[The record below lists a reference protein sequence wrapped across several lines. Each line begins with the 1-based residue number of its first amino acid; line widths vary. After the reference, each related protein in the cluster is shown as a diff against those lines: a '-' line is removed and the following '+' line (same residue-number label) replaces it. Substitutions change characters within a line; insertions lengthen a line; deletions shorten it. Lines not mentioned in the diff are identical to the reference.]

1 MWLFINSPEVRIW
14 RANHYIICYR
24 IIGRVGCYSAIEQN
38 VTLKFMFRTPCVENM
53 ETACRC
59 ICIYTLVFILSLDA
73 WYNIK
78 MPWACWV
85 GTFDILNQRSTNC
98 MCYRS
103 KFNQE
108 YLVPKKVVVKML
120 AKQIAILKPQWI
132 EILTGTNIK
141 QCFLFIHPVWPAT
154 PPGLSCHL
162 KHEQYWHCQSIFP
175 WKYHTGEMHIPCT
188 WRQKYC
194 LPATHHLHK
203 L

>member
-1 MWLFINSPEVRIW
+1 
-14 RANHYIICYR
+14 
-24 IIGRVGCYSAIEQN
+24 
-38 VTLKFMFRTPCVENM
+38 
-53 ETACRC
+53 
-59 ICIYTLVFILSLDA
+59 
-73 WYNIK
+73 
-78 MPWACWV
+78 
-85 GTFDILNQRSTNC
+85 
-98 MCYRS
+98 
-103 KFNQE
+103 
-108 YLVPKKVVVKML
+108 ML
-120 AKQIAILKPQWI
+120 TKQIAILKPQWI

-203 L
+203 LWLYAWYPTGPFYLRRLTLIPPHISNYIHYKFGMKLLIIPQLQGLSLGILEIEKYFSPIVY